1 LNSKARH
8 GGALSSIFYK
18 AIWLIGFVAGRNRS
32 ARLRLDRSLHQ
43 REVSIFKSEK
53 RRKSFMATRT
63 SSATWEGNL
72 KEGKGTMKVGRG
84 AYEGPFSFASRFEN
98 GAGTNP
104 EELIGAAEAGCF
116 SMALSANLSK
126 AGHQPKSVHTIAKV
140 NLEMIGGGPKITSI
154 DLDCEG
160 DVPGIDNAKFKELA
174 EQTKKTCP
182 VSVALAGTEIK
193 LTTRLKS

>member
-1 LNSKARH
+1 MADRK
-8 GGALSSIFYK
+8 G
-18 AIWLIGFVAGRNRS
+18 S
-32 ARLRLDRSLHQ
+32 A
-43 REVSIFKSEK
+43 V
-53 RRKSFMATRT
+53 
-63 SSATWEGNL
+63 WEGNL
-72 KEGKGTMKVGRG
+72 KQGKGTMKLGSG
-84 AYEGPFSFASRFEN
+84 AYEGAYSFSSRFEE
-98 GAGTNP
+98 GTGTNP

-126 AGHQPKSVHTIAKV
+126 AGHQPKSVYTIAKV
-140 NLEMIGGGPKITSI
+140 NFEMIGGGPKITSI

-193 LTTRLKS
+193 LNA